1 MGRFDDII
9 EKNTRR
15 YSEDGEE
22 ETSPQGP
29 PINLM
34 ELLEAEDS
42 PFGSLLENVN
52 PEMKSKILV
61 PLMGLLD
68 KYGLG
73 DSLGKSQT
81 ATSAVGLMSVLG
93 DIAPVVKG
101 ISEFVT
107 GQRNS
112 LADEDKQFLQDIM
125 AADNSSEFSDLFTDI
140 GESEASAPVN
150 TASNTINHP
159 LLGEIPQVNPH
170 EGPVDWMSVL
180 DPDGKFGSEDRQRKE
195 QVDAYAELM
204 PKAIFDDAPKIKMP
218 SLEDLAAEAGLS
230 MNELKAK
237 DSNIR
242 PDEDK
247 VEDAILDVS
256 SDFFDTSIMES
267 IVDSESV
274 DEVFYLS
281 DDEVAEL
288 EAQGYS
294 FDEVEEEDEEWED
307 EEEDNSED

>member
-15 YSEDGEE
+15 YSEEGEE
-22 ETSPQGP
+22 EHSPQGT
-29 PINLM
+29 PINLI

-73 DSLGKSQT
+73 DSLGKSPT

-112 LADEDKQFLQDIM
+112 LADEDKQFLKDIM
-125 AADNSSEFSDLFTDI
+125 TADNSSEFSDLFTDI
-140 GESEASAPVN
+140 GESETSAPVN
-150 TASNTINHP
+150 TASNIINHP

-180 DPDGKFGSEDRQRKE
+180 DPDGKFGSVAGQRKE
-195 QVDAYAELM
+195 QVEAYAELM

-230 MNELKAK
+230 INEIQAE

-242 PDEDK
+242 PNEDK

-256 SDFFDTSIMES
+256 SDFFDTSIMDS

-281 DDEVAEL
+281 DEEVAKL
-288 EAQGYS
+288 ESQGYS
-294 FDEVEEEDEEWED
+294 FDELDEEWD
-307 EEEDNSED
+307 DEEDNSED

>member
-15 YSEDGEE
+15 YSEEGEE
-22 ETSPQGP
+22 EHSPQGT
-29 PINLM
+29 PINLI

-73 DSLGKSQT
+73 DSLGKSPT

-112 LADEDKQFLQDIM
+112 LADEDKQFLKDIM
-125 AADNSSEFSDLFTDI
+125 TADNSSEFSDLFTDI
-140 GESEASAPVN
+140 GESETSAPVN
-150 TASNTINHP
+150 TASNIINHP

-170 EGPVDWMSVL
+170 EDRKSV
-180 DPDGKFGSEDRQRKE
+180 
-195 QVDAYAELM
+195 V
-204 PKAIFDDAPKIKMP
+204 
-218 SLEDLAAEAGLS
+218 
-230 MNELKAK
+230 
-237 DSNIR
+237 
-242 PDEDK
+242 
-247 VEDAILDVS
+247 
-256 SDFFDTSIMES
+256 
-267 IVDSESV
+267 
-274 DEVFYLS
+274 
-281 DDEVAEL
+281 
-288 EAQGYS
+288 
-294 FDEVEEEDEEWED
+294 
-307 EEEDNSED
+307 

>member
-15 YSEDGEE
+15 YSEEGEE
-22 ETSPQGP
+22 EPSPQGT
-29 PINLM
+29 PINLI

-73 DSLGKSQT
+73 DSLGKSPT

-112 LADEDKQFLQDIM
+112 LADEDKQFLKDIIT
-125 AADNSSEFSDLFTDI
+125 ADNSSEFSDLFTDI
-140 GESEASAPVN
+140 GESETSAPVN
-150 TASNTINHP
+150 TDSNIINHP

-180 DPDGKFGSEDRQRKE
+180 DPDGKFGSVAGQRKE
-195 QVDAYAELM
+195 QVEAYAELM

-230 MNELKAK
+230 INEIQAE

-242 PDEDK
+242 PNEDK

-256 SDFFDTSIMES
+256 SDFFDTSIMDS

-281 DDEVAEL
+281 DEEVAKL
-288 EAQGYS
+288 ESQGYS
-294 FDEVEEEDEEWED
+294 FDELDEEWDD
-307 EEEDNSED
+307 EEDSSED

>member
-15 YSEDGEE
+15 YSEEGEE
-22 ETSPQGP
+22 EPSPQGT
-29 PINLM
+29 PINLI

-73 DSLGKSQT
+73 DSLGKSPT

-112 LADEDKQFLQDIM
+112 LADEDKQFLKDIM
-125 AADNSSEFSDLFTDI
+125 TADNSSEFSDLFTDI
-140 GESEASAPVN
+140 GESETSAPVN
-150 TASNTINHP
+150 TASNIINHP

-180 DPDGKFGSEDRQRKE
+180 DPDGKFGSVGGQRKE
-195 QVDAYAELM
+195 QVEAYAELM

-230 MNELKAK
+230 INEIQAE

-242 PDEDK
+242 PNEDK

-256 SDFFDTSIMES
+256 SDFFDTSIMDS

-281 DDEVAEL
+281 DEEVAKL
-288 EAQGYS
+288 ESQGYS
-294 FDEVEEEDEEWED
+294 FDELDEEWDD
-307 EEEDNSED
+307 EEDSSED

>member
-9 EKNTRR
+9 ERNTRR

-204 PKAIFDDAPKIKMP
+204 PKAIFDDAPKILDQTKIRLKMRFLMYP
-218 SLEDLAAEAGLS
+218 RTSLILLLWNLLLIRNLWMRFSILVMMRLLS
-230 MNELKAK
+230 WKHK
-237 DSNIR
+237 D
-242 PDEDK
+242 
-247 VEDAILDVS
+247 ILL
-256 SDFFDTSIMES
+256 MR
-267 IVDSESV
+267 
-274 DEVFYLS
+274 
-281 DDEVAEL
+281 
-288 EAQGYS
+288 
-294 FDEVEEEDEEWED
+294 
-307 EEEDNSED
+307 